1 MLQTCRH
8 KRERGRD
15 RVAKTAKKK
24 DMEQYPIPI
33 KKLISSKQPSLIF
46 STSKRTG
53 RTRALHTQVCS
64 LDLFVVLVYLNSN
77 NAAERGEQY

>member
-1 MLQTCRH
+1 M
-8 KRERGRD
+8 
-15 RVAKTAKKK
+15 AKTAKKK

-77 NAAERGEQY
+77 NAAEGENNIKYANSYPMN